1 MVALI
6 GKKHGMTQLFDED
19 GSVVPVTVIEVEKNL
34 VVRKCSEAKHGYDS
48 VLLGYAEQK
57 PERMSRADIG
67 QFARIVD
74 SAPRSV
80 LREVRDFPCECEA
93 GDKLGLELFDGI
105 RYVDVIGVSKGKG
118 YQGGMKRHGFRGGRK
133 THGSKF
139 HRDIGSTGQA
149 AWPSRTFKG
158 QKMAGRMGNER
169 TTVQNVSLVRV
180 DVEKNMLVVRG
191 AVPGSRGSYVM
202 VREAKKKS

>member
-1 MVALI
+1 MIALI
-6 GKKHGMTQLFDED
+6 GRKHGMTQLFGED
-19 GSVVPVTVIEVEKNL
+19 GSVIPVTVIEVEKNL
-34 VVRKCSEAKHGYDS
+34 VVRRCDSAVQGYDS

-57 PERMSRADIG
+57 SERMNRSDVG
-67 QFARIVD
+67 QFAGA
-74 SAPRSV
+74 APRSI
-80 LREVRDFPCECEA
+80 LKEVRDFPCECEV
-93 GDKLGLELFDGI
+93 GDRLGLELFDGI

-118 YQGGMKRHGFRGGRK
+118 YQGGMKRHGFHGGRK

-158 QKMAGRMGNER
+158 QKMAGRMGGEKV
-169 TTVQNVSLVRV
+169 TVQNLSLIRIDVSR
-180 DVEKNMLVVRG
+180 DMLVVRG

-202 VREAKKKS
+202 VRKSKKKS